1 MEGEQVILESLGT
14 PPWLARRA
22 VLAYR
27 QDVARAANWA
37 LDSGARHKAVHVE
50 PQPLAPVDLQQ
61 AFDNAVDGSM
71 LTVSGLT
78 FVGYDSAQRTK
89 QLAGHGRQNKRL
101 LRLYNT

>member
-71 LTVSGLT
+71 LTLGPDLCRLR
-78 FVGYDSAQRTK
+78 FCPE
-89 QLAGHGRQNKRL
+89 NKTIGGPWPPEQKTL
-101 LRLYNT
+101 EVV